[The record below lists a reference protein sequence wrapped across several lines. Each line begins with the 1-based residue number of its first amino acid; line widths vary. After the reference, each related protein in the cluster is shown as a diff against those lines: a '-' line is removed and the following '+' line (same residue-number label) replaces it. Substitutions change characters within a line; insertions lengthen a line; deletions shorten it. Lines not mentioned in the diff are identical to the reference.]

1 MAVQDEPTSVAQ
13 ARDRLDREAEA
24 VRTEQLELALS
35 RLQTQGDLSE
45 DQRVA
50 IERLS
55 ERLVDRVL
63 EAPRAKL
70 GESADGAQAARIVL
84 ELFD

>member
-1 MAVQDEPTSVAQ
+1 MAVQDDHESTSV
-13 ARDRLDREAEA
+13 ARDRLDQEAEA

-35 RLQTQGDLSE
+35 RLRTQGDLSE
-45 DQRVA
+45 EQRAA

-55 ERLVDRVL
+55 ERLVAGVL
-63 EAPRAKL
+63 GAPRAKL
-70 GESADGAQAARIVL
+70 GESADGDEAARTVL